1 MKTLEKLTFPQL
13 ENEYLENILRE
24 LAGKYNIV
32 QMFFTRA
39 QSFGFSKLIIN
50 IESSIDAQKH
60 QKSKWVR
67 KVKERLHIDV
77 LFIFPSKIRHHYSVG
92 DPFKAFYCRES
103 AVIYQNNEFADSSFK
118 TVEWQKF
125 KKRFNEFENNFHH
138 DHQLHKWQ
146 IKNLISEGSS
156 NSVFTSYSRLIEYD
170 LQWLEELYAG
180 NKSDSCDL
188 NERINNLI
196 QYLPAIQKY
205 FVKTS
210 KGGYY
215 LIDLFE
221 QAKEASSD
229 EEAMYRNEMFQAV
242 ENAEESLYS
251 LIGDRF
257 NEFRKLIKK
266 GYMMK
271 QEVLCDAEH
280 KDEVLQTAVQTILGS
295 VKAEQIYLYNQAVNH
310 TKTTYY
316 LLIVSEGLGNEK
328 LKSIINTIKSRTDNN
343 SSFVLISHSRYWIQ
357 NNLYEYQNF
366 FEKIIK
372 EYFLI
377 YSSNVHHPDF
387 HWESPHRPYHGDID
401 FFYKWTEQSFRQFSI
416 IANNAD
422 ANYCGLTTIFSL
434 FFMSFCRT
442 FIFAKMY
449 YMPNYLPSQTL
460 WELCIY
466 ADSDLMEH
474 NYLMEQFWTGFFP
487 FLDRNRSVFNWSSRL
502 TIEEIDQM
510 RAIAEKLM
518 NELRVTVVEGGLVK
532 NFRQNDSVKLI

>member
-1 MKTLEKLTFPQL
+1 MKTLEKLTFPQI

-24 LAGKYNIV
+24 LADKYNIV
-32 QMFFTRA
+32 QMFFTRE
-39 QSFGFSKLIIN
+39 QSSGFSKLIVS
-50 IESSIDAQKH
+50 IESSIDAQKY
-60 QKSKWVR
+60 QQSKWVR

-77 LFIFPSKIRHHYSVG
+77 LFIFPSKIRHHYSLG

-103 AVIYQNNEFADSSFK
+103 AVIYQNNEFADSAFK

-125 KKRFNEFENNFHH
+125 KKRFNEFENNCHH

-146 IKNLISEGSS
+146 IKNLVSEGSS

-180 NKSDSCDL
+180 NKSDSSDL

-196 QYLPAIQKY
+196 QYLPVIQKY

-210 KGGYY
+210 KGGHY

-221 QAKEASSD
+221 QAKEASSE
-229 EEAMYRNEMFQAV
+229 EEAIYRNEMFQAV

-257 NEFRKLIKK
+257 NELKKLIKK
-266 GYMMK
+266 GYAQT
-271 QEVLCDAEH
+271 QEVLCDAEP
-280 KDEVLQTAVQTILGS
+280 KDQVLETAVRTVLDS
-295 VKAEQIYLYNQAVNH
+295 VNAEQIYLYNQAVNH
-310 TKTTYY
+310 SKTTYY
-316 LLIVSEGLGNEK
+316 LLIISEGLGNEK

-343 SSFVLISHSRYWIQ
+343 SSFVLISHSRHWIQ

-372 EYFLI
+372 EDFLI
-377 YSSNVHHPDF
+377 YSSSVHHPDF

-401 FFYKWTEQSFRQFSI
+401 FFYKWTEQSYRQFSM
-416 IANNAD
+416 IASNAD

-442 FIFAKMY
+442 YIFAKMY

-466 ADSDLMEH
+466 ADSDMIKY
-474 NYLMEQFWTGFFP
+474 NYLMEQFWAGFFP
-487 FLDRNRSVFNWSSRL
+487 FLDRNRAVFNWSSRL
-502 TIEEIDQM
+502 TAEEIDQM
-510 RAIAEKLM
+510 RIIAEKLM
-518 NELRVTVVEGGLVK
+518 NELDLTVVEGGLMKKNNKIDLVK
-532 NFRQNDSVKLI
+532 

>member
-39 QSFGFSKLIIN
+39 QSSLFSKLIIN

-60 QKSKWVR
+60 QHAKWVR
-67 KVKERLHIDV
+67 KVKERLQIDV
-77 LFIFPSKIRHHYSVG
+77 LFIFTSKIRHHYSLG
-92 DPFKAFYCRES
+92 DPFKAFYCHES
-103 AVIYQNNEFADSSFK
+103 AVIYQNNEFADSTFK
-118 TVEWQKF
+118 TVEWKKF

-170 LQWLEELYAG
+170 LQWLEELYIG
-180 NKSDSCDL
+180 NRSDSADL

-196 QYLPAIQKY
+196 RYIPVIQKY
-205 FVKTS
+205 FVKTA

-229 EEAMYRNEMFQAV
+229 EEAMYRNEMFKAV
-242 ENAEESLYS
+242 ENAEESLYG

-266 GYMMK
+266 GFVLK
-271 QEVLCDAEH
+271 QEVLCDAEPSD
-280 KDEVLQTAVQTILGS
+280 KVLKTAVQTILDS
-295 VKAEQIYLYNQAVNH
+295 ADAEQIYFYSKAVNH
-310 TKTTYY
+310 SKTSYY
-316 LLIVSEGLGNEK
+316 LLIIGEGLGNEK
-328 LKSIINTIKSRTDNN
+328 LKSITNCIKSRTEGR

-366 FEKIIK
+366 FQKIIK
-372 EYFLI
+372 EEFLI
-377 YSSNVHHPDF
+377 YSSNMNHPDF

-401 FFYKWTEQSFRQFSI
+401 FFYRWTEQSFRQFSM

-422 ANYCGLTTIFSL
+422 GNYCGLTTIFSL

-442 FIFAKMY
+442 YIFAKTY

-466 ADSDLMEH
+466 AEPDMIKH
-474 NYLMEQFWTGFFP
+474 NYLTEQFWTGFFP
-487 FLDRNRSVFNWSSRL
+487 FLDRNRAVFNWSSRL
-502 TIEEIDQM
+502 TTEEINQM
-510 RAIAEKLM
+510 RVIAEKLM
-518 NELRVTVVEGGLVK
+518 HELDLAVVEGELVK
-532 NFRQNDSVKLI
+532 NFGQKDSAN

>member
-24 LAGKYNIV
+24 LVGKYNIV
-32 QMFFTRA
+32 QVFFTRA
-39 QSFGFSKLIIN
+39 QSSLFSKLIIN

-60 QKSKWVR
+60 QHAKWVR

-77 LFIFPSKIRHHYSVG
+77 LFIFTSKIRHHYSLG

-103 AVIYQNNEFADSSFK
+103 AVIYQNNEFADSAFK
-118 TVEWQKF
+118 TVEWKKF

-170 LQWLEELYAG
+170 LQWLEELYIG
-180 NKSDSCDL
+180 NRSDSADL
-188 NERINNLI
+188 NERINDLI
-196 QYLPAIQKY
+196 RYIPVIQKY
-205 FVKTS
+205 FVKTA

-229 EEAMYRNEMFQAV
+229 EEAMYRNEMFKAV
-242 ENAEESLYS
+242 ENAEESLYG

-266 GYMMK
+266 GYALK
-271 QEVLCDAEH
+271 QEVLCDAEPSD
-280 KDEVLQTAVQTILGS
+280 KVLKTAVQTILDS
-295 VKAEQIYLYNQAVNH
+295 ADAEQIYLYNQAVNNS
-310 TKTTYY
+310 KTSYY
-316 LLIVSEGLGNEK
+316 LLIIGEGLGNEK
-328 LKSIINTIKSRTDNN
+328 LKSITNCIKSRTEGR
-343 SSFVLISHSRYWIQ
+343 SSFVLISHSRCWIQ

-372 EYFLI
+372 KVFLI
-377 YSSNVHHPDF
+377 YSSNMNHPDF

-401 FFYKWTEQSFRQFSI
+401 FFYRWTEQSFRQFSM

-422 ANYCGLTTIFSL
+422 GNYCGLTSIFSL

-442 FIFAKMY
+442 YIFAKTY

-466 ADSDLMEH
+466 ADPDMIKH
-474 NYLMEQFWTGFFP
+474 NYLTEQFWTGFFP
-487 FLDRNRSVFNWSSRL
+487 FLDRNRAVFNWSSRL
-502 TIEEIDQM
+502 TKEEINQM
-510 RAIAEKLM
+510 TVISERLM
-518 NELRVTVVEGGLVK
+518 DELRLAVVEGGLVK
-532 NFRQNDSVKLI
+532 KNGQNDSAN